1 MRFKGFLWLC
11 IAAFTTNSALA
22 MIQEPTDATRITDHH
37 INYTIDQ
44 DSNYIFLN
52 ISTTH
57 KETTLSILRHG
68 LTVYFDETGD
78 KERNVFVRYPYHNT
92 PQRPNR
98 SSRPQTNTDETPSI
112 DYQEIIAN
120 IPGEAEYAFYGD
132 QQEFH
137 KDLNAFD
144 ISLGY
149 QMTGEEQDTLEYSIK
164 IPKNR
169 ITQDDKLDLSKLTIG
184 IFTNM
189 PEKNKDRESPSD
201 TGVSMRGGNQ
211 RGGGRGGSG
220 GGRGNRGE
228 RPSSQKEPTRID
240 YWFNAGLE

>member
-68 LTVYFDETGD
+68 LTVYFDETGN

-98 SSRPQTNTDETPSI
+98 SSRPQNNTDEAPSI

-189 PEKNKDRESPSD
+189 PEKKIKIVKVHQIL
-201 TGVSMRGGNQ
+201 VSACEEAINVAVAVVDLVAVEVIVVRDHHPKK
-211 RGGGRGGSG
+211 SLHV
-220 GGRGNRGE
+220 
-228 RPSSQKEPTRID
+228 STI
-240 YWFNAGLE
+240 GLMQV